1 MRAAVLVLTVS
12 LLPMTAKA
20 ADMPAAAP
28 SPSASIWTGAYF
40 GVNFGYAFGGST
52 KQISL
57 LNQRATNFDSINGV
71 IAGGQLGVDYQM
83 SNIVVGLGADYN
95 KSWAANNFEGFEF
108 PGAAKLSHE
117 YVGTFRGRV
126 GYVFG
131 SQVLAYGTAG
141 VAVSNLV
148 VSLTRPID
156 PIKQIRSLN
165 GYVVGAGIEHKY
177 ANNISSFAE
186 YRYTAYAADTL
197 TLYNSRADRKTSEI
211 RVGVNYRF

>member
-1 MRAAVLVLTVS
+1 VDTTLPFLLRCLSNGKRPFLVGTLIADALSWDLYSNTERAMRAAVLVLTVS

-141 VAVSNLV
+141 VAVSN
-148 VSLTRPID
+148 
-156 PIKQIRSLN
+156 
-165 GYVVGAGIEHKY
+165 
-177 ANNISSFAE
+177 
-186 YRYTAYAADTL
+186 
-197 TLYNSRADRKTSEI
+197 
-211 RVGVNYRF
+211 